1 MTELSFKASDYVLLA
16 ARMRVT
22 ARYSGAADD
31 LRLAD
36 KWEAEARTKQ
46 LPSTRT
52 EVGAGGELIDIENR
66 SHTFGTVDTVANPD
80 YVTAEASHDRLALAN
95 QAGSLGLA
103 LDAANTIQ
111 AQDSLEKTLVHQ
123 MAVLHRGMMR
133 ATARMDEELDAAGV
147 IDPNKRE
154 AANVRAC
161 RLAGAISR
169 MSASYQQALL
179 TLQRKRT
186 GGSQHVTVKHIHQQ
200 VNVTEGGQAVVAGDK
215 VTSRTRGR
223 RASDGG
229 GWSKMSNEPLAR
241 EGERMRA
248 RLEALIMANA
258 APRCGARSKR
268 TGKPCRAA
276 AMPNGRC
283 KVHGG
288 KSTGPRTPEGLER
301 SKRARLKHGYYSRE
315 AKAER

>member
-1 MTELSFKASDYVLLA
+1 
-16 ARMRVT
+16 MRVT

-36 KWEAEARTKQ
+36 EMLAQARTKQ

-52 EVGAGGELIDIENR
+52 EIGAGGELIDREKVG
-66 SHTFGTVDTVANPD
+66 SHLVDTVAHPD
-80 YVTAEASHDRLALAN
+80 YVTAEASRDRLALAN

-103 LDAANTIQ
+103 LDAADTIQ
-111 AQDSLEKTLVHQ
+111 AQDSLEKMLVHQ

-169 MSASYQQALL
+169 MSATYQQGLL

-215 VTSRTRGR
+215 VASRARGR
-223 RASDGG
+223 RSAGG
-229 GWSKMSNEPLAR
+229 GMVENER
-241 EGERMRA
+241 
-248 RLEALIMANA
+248 
-258 APRCGARSKR
+258 
-268 TGKPCRAA
+268 
-276 AMPNGRC
+276 
-283 KVHGG
+283 
-288 KSTGPRTPEGLER
+288 
-301 SKRARLKHGYYSRE
+301 
-315 AKAER
+315 